1 LATIAPAFPLLS
13 IAYAKKEIEMPDKS
27 NQETPLKSGNKHAL
41 PVNRRRLL
49 AGTAGLAVGGMLG
62 ASTATAQSAETTGTA
77 HVDATT
83 SASNRLYTSN
93 PTHPGMA
100 DISQNPA
107 NVPPPITRTEPAT
120 VRLDFETI
128 EIEAHLDT
136 NSTYRFWTFDG
147 KVPGPFHR
155 VRVGD
160 TVEVY
165 LKNHE
170 DSWYAHNIDLHAVNG
185 PGGGAALGS
194 PGPGESYSFRFKAL
208 NAGLYVYH
216 CAVAPVAM
224 HIANGMYGLI
234 LVEPE
239 GGLPPVDREYYVMQG
254 EIYTDE
260 RFGTSGLLNESYDK
274 LVDERAEYLVFNGH
288 TGALTDHYPLQAKVG
303 ETVRIYFGNGGPNY
317 ISSFHVIGEIFDRAY
332 LHGSLETPPLEN
344 VQTITVPAGGAA
356 MVEFKCDV
364 PGRYV
369 LVDHALSRAER
380 GLAGYLYVEG
390 DENPDVFTSL
400 DSDPAS
406 EGSGN

>member
-1 LATIAPAFPLLS
+1 MS
-13 IAYAKKEIEMPDKS
+13 VKS
-27 NQETPLKSGNKHAL
+27 NQSETKGKVAL
-41 PVNRRRLL
+41 GSAKELAVPINRRSLL
-49 AGTAGLAVGGMLG
+49 AGTAGLAVGSMLG
-62 ASTATAQSAETTGTA
+62 ASTAVAQTAQSTGTA
-77 HVDATT
+77 HADRAG
-83 SASNRLYTSN
+83 SSSNRLYSSN

-120 VRLDFETI
+120 VRLKFETI

-165 LKNHE
+165 LKNSE
-170 DSWYAHNIDLHAVNG
+170 DSWFAHNIDLHAVNG
-185 PGGGAALGS
+185 PGGGASLGS
-194 PGPGESYSFRFKAL
+194 PGPGEDYSFSFKAL

-216 CAVAPVAM
+216 CAVAPVAL

-239 GGLPPVDREYYVMQG
+239 GGLPSVDREYYVMQG
-254 EIYTDE
+254 EIYTEE

-274 LVDERAEYLVFNGH
+274 LIDERAEYLVFNGH
-288 TGALTDHYPLQAKVG
+288 TGALTDHYPLKANVG
-303 ETVRIYFGNGGPNY
+303 ETVRIFFGVGGPNY
-317 ISSFHVIGEIFDRAY
+317 ISSFHVIGEIFDRVY
-332 LHGSLETPPLEN
+332 LHGSLETPPLTN

-390 DENPDVFTSL
+390 DENPDVF
-400 DSDPAS
+400 AS
-406 EGSGN
+406 IDTKSGDEGATD

>member
-1 LATIAPAFPLLS
+1 
-13 IAYAKKEIEMPDKS
+13 MPDRSKQS
-27 NQETPLKSGNKHAL
+27 KTERDGAQSSKYENAL
-41 PVNRRRLL
+41 PVNRRALL
-49 AGTAGLAVGGMLG
+49 AGTAGLAVGSVLG
-62 ASTATAQSAETTGTA
+62 NSTATAQSSGTTGTA
-77 HVDATT
+77 HFDATT
-83 SASNRLYTSN
+83 AAGNRLYTVN

-107 NVPPPITRTEPAT
+107 NVPPPLTRTEPAT

-165 LKNHE
+165 LKNNE

-185 PGGGAALGS
+185 PGGGASLGA

-216 CAVAPVAM
+216 CAVAPVAL
-224 HIANGMYGLI
+224 HISNGMYGLI

-254 EIYTDE
+254 EIYTEE
-260 RFGTSGLLNESYDK
+260 RFGSPGLLNESYDK
-274 LVDERAEYLVFNGH
+274 LIDERAEYLVFNGH
-288 TGALTDHYPLQAKVG
+288 TGALIDHYPLQAKVG

-380 GLAGYLYVEG
+380 GLAGYLLVEG
-390 DENPDVFTSL
+390 DEDPEVFASL
-400 DSDPAS
+400 DSDPAP
-406 EGSGN
+406 EGSSN

>member
-1 LATIAPAFPLLS
+1 
-13 IAYAKKEIEMPDKS
+13 MPDKS
-27 NQETPLKSGNKHAL
+27 NQSTTNRETSLSSGKEYA
-41 PVNRRRLL
+41 PAVNRRSLL
-49 AGTAGLAVGGMLG
+49 AGTAGLAVGSMLS
-62 ASTATAQSAETTGTA
+62 ASTAVAQSVQTTGAPRASTA
-77 HVDATT
+77 GN
-83 SASNRLYTSN
+83 SGNRLYSSN
-93 PTHPGMA
+93 PTHPSMT

-120 VRLDFETI
+120 VRLEFETI

-136 NSTYRFWTFDG
+136 NTQYRFWTFNG
-147 KVPGPFHR
+147 KVPGPFQR

-165 LKNHE
+165 LKNNE
-170 DSWYAHNIDLHAVNG
+170 DSWFAHNIDLHAVTG
-185 PGGGAALGS
+185 PGGGATLGS
-194 PGPGESYSFRFKAL
+194 PGPGEDYSFRFKAL
-208 NAGLYVYH
+208 NPGLYVYH
-216 CAVAPVAM
+216 CAVAPVAL

-254 EIYTDE
+254 EIYTEE
-260 RFGTSGLLNESYDK
+260 RFGTAGLLNESYDK
-274 LVDERAEYLVFNGH
+274 LIDERAEYLVFNGH
-288 TGALTDHYPLQAKVG
+288 TGALTEHYPLQAKVG
-303 ETVRIYFGNGGPNY
+303 ETVRIFFGVGGPNY
-317 ISSFHVIGEIFDRAY
+317 ISSFHVIGEIFDRVY

-344 VQTITVPAGGAA
+344 VQTIAVPAGGSA
-356 MVEFKCDV
+356 MVEFKCEV

-400 DSDPAS
+400 DSDS
-406 EGSGN
+406 ETEGSEN